1 MTRCPS
7 NIAPAT
13 PLDILWLFPRM
24 RADEQDQ
31 LDAFYEFADER
42 EAQMF
47 FLAKRG
53 PAYTLF
59 DDQHLPVVTGGWESI
74 APGVMQSWM
83 MCREDAFDGH
93 WRSITKATR
102 WLMDELLS
110 RGIRRLQTNAL
121 ATREAA
127 CQWYVDGLRMQPEGI
142 WRKFGRG
149 GEDVAL
155 FARVAEEVP
164 NG

>member
-1 MTRCPS
+1 GTIATDAADGAVAGDSPDLHRQRHQPHGLGGAEPAFPPATGESLVTRCPS

-47 FLAKRG
+47 FLSKRG

-59 DDQHLPVVTGGWESI
+59 DDQHLPV
-74 APGVMQSWM
+74 
-83 MCREDAFDGH
+83 
-93 WRSITKATR
+93 
-102 WLMDELLS
+102 
-110 RGIRRLQTNAL
+110 
-121 ATREAA
+121 
-127 CQWYVDGLRMQPEGI
+127 
-142 WRKFGRG
+142 
-149 GEDVAL
+149 
-155 FARVAEEVP
+155 
-164 NG
+164 